1 MILKKLSDSIG
12 GWYVGNFPNAAY
24 QTKGAEVSFKIHK
37 AGEVWDWHYH
47 QYLDEINLLVRGS
60 MTIQG
65 VQIYPGDV
73 FILEPMEIADPV
85 FHEDCEVV
93 CVKLPNITNDK
104 ISVKRDR

>member
-1 MILKKLSDSIG
+1 MILKKLSDSVG

-24 QTKGAEVSFKIHK
+24 QTKSAEVSFKIHK
-37 AGEVWDWHYH
+37 AGEIWDWHYH
-47 QYLDEINLLVRGS
+47 QHLDEINLLVRGS